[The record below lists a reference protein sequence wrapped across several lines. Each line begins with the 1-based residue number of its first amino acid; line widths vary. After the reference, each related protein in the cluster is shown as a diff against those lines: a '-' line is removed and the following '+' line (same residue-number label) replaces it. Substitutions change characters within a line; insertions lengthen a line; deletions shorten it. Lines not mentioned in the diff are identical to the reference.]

1 MFTFNLFIYFLA
13 MSLVVI
19 DESVH
24 VGQSFWSNTAAKFVL
39 GYYSLTVAFTI
50 LSTGL
55 ILARL
60 LLVRNQAIKILG
72 KYQLLLRLQASG

>member
-1 MFTFNLFIYFLA
+1 

-24 VGQSFWSNTAAKFVL
+24 VGQSFWSNTAVKFVL

-72 KYQLLLRLQASG
+72 NYQSPIKSQPPSSTVI

>member
-1 MFTFNLFIYFLA
+1 

-24 VGQSFWSNTAAKFVL
+24 VGQSFWSNTAVKFVL

-60 LLVRNQAIKILG
+60 LVRNQAIKILG
-72 KYQLLLRLQASG
+72 NYQSPIKSQPPSSTVI